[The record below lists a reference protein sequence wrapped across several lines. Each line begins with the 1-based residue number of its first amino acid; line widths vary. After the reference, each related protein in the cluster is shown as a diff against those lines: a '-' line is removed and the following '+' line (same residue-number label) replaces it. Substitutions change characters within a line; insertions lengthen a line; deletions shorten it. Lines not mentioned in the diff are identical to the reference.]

1 MTDMPFD
8 VIMRWIHI
16 ASMAT
21 LIGGLL
27 YARLVMAPAIA
38 TLAPDARESLASAA
52 AVRFRP
58 FVFAAIGGL
67 VVSGIYKLLTTPGHR
82 PIYHMLLGVKLLLA
96 LHVFAVSILI
106 VQPKNPRRV
115 RMMTG
120 TLISGLIILA
130 IAAWLRLVF

>member
-1 MTDMPFD
+1 MDVLL

-27 YARLVMAPAIA
+27 YGRLVMAPAIA
-38 TLAPDARESLASAA
+38 MLAPDARESLADRAA
-52 AVRFRP
+52 LLFRP
-58 FVFAAIGGL
+58 FVFASIAGL
-67 VVSGIYKLLTTPGHR
+67 VISGTFNLLTTAGHR
-82 PIYHMLLGVKLLLA
+82 PVYHMLLGIKLLLA

-106 VQPKNPRRV
+106 VQPKNPRRT

-120 TLISGLIILA
+120 TLISGFIILA

>member
-8 VIMRWIHI
+8 VIMRWMHI

-27 YARLVMAPAIA
+27 YARLVMAPTIA

-82 PIYHMLLGVKLLLA
+82 PIYHIDRKSTRLNSSHLVISYA
-96 LHVFAVSILI
+96 VFCL
-106 VQPKNPRRV
+106 K
-115 RMMTG
+115 
-120 TLISGLIILA
+120 
-130 IAAWLRLVF
+130 

>member
-1 MTDMPFD
+1 MTDVLL

-27 YARLVMAPAIA
+27 YGRFIMAPAIA
-38 TLAPDARESLASAA
+38 TLNPDAREALADTAA
-52 AVRFRP
+52 RLFRP
-58 FVFAAIGGL
+58 FVFLSIGGL
-67 VVSGIYKLLTTPGHR
+67 VISGTFNLLTTAGHR
-82 PIYHMLLGVKLLLA
+82 PIYHALLGVKLLLA
-96 LHVFAVSILI
+96 LHVFAVAILI

-120 TLISGLIILA
+120 TVISGLLIIA

>member
-1 MTDMPFD
+1 MTDVFF

-16 ASMAT
+16 ASAAT
-21 LIGGLL
+21 LIGGLI
-27 YARLVMAPAIA
+27 YARLVMAPAVA
-38 TLAPDARESLASAA
+38 TLSEDARESLMKGAA
-52 AVRFRP
+52 ALFRP
-58 FVFAAIGGL
+58 FVFTAIGGL
-67 VVSGIYKLLTTPGHR
+67 ILSGTFNILTTPGHR
-82 PIYHMLLGVKLLLA
+82 PVYHMLLGIKLLLA